1 MPDGTVG
8 VSNYHELQFICS
20 LIVLYN
26 HEMDWRLEDRIRKGR
41 GAISNRSGRF
51 ETAERYLIDDGW
63 VTEKNEPEHIA
74 TTLSVDTARTVITRN
89 NSPDVPFDRSI
100 NPYRGCEHGCIY
112 CFARPTHAYHGL
124 SPGLDFETRLFYK
137 PDAAERLRI
146 ELDEQNYAVDVMAL
160 GTNTD
165 PYQPIERQIKLTRRI
180 IEVLAEYNHPFG
192 IVTKSDLVLRDTDI
206 IGPMA
211 AKGMATVTVSVTTL
225 DRALA
230 HKLEPR
236 APTPQKR
243 LAAIVSLASL
253 RIRTGVLVAPIIPAL
268 NDIEMEKIVGEAAKA
283 GAVRAGYVLLRLPL
297 ETSDLFSE
305 WLKVHFP
312 DKASHVLNLVRDT
325 HLGKIYD
332 SNWNQRMVGSGP
344 YADML
349 SQRFKRVL
357 RKYGLDKQSAD
368 LDLSLF
374 RRPPHAGVQLDL
386 L

>member
-1 MPDGTVG
+1 
-8 VSNYHELQFICS
+8 
-20 LIVLYN
+20 
-26 HEMDWRLEDRIRKGR
+26 MDWRLEDRIRKGR

-112 CFARPTHAYHGL
+112 CFARPTHAYYGL

-368 LDLSLF
+368 LDLSRF